1 MSGSEQIDWRE
12 LAAELQVT
20 GAPFVNGRYLPQEGS
35 STRTNV
41 SPVDG
46 SPGFTCVESDA
57 AHVDAAVTAA
67 REAWTGCW
75 RDLGPGKRKRLLLAL
90 ADAVLGEGRRLA
102 LSDSLDMGKPI
113 AAATGEVF
121 PAAGFIR
128 YYAEAIDKI
137 HAGNVA
143 PTGVDAMELQV
154 WKPRG
159 VVGAITPW
167 NFPLINACLKLG
179 PALAAGNTV
188 VIKPSELSPRSTLLL
203 ARLASEVGI
212 PDGVINVL
220 PGGAATG
227 QALVRHPHVDMLT
240 FTGSTRTGKAVLN
253 SIGDSTIK
261 PVLLECGGKSPEIL
275 FADAA
280 GMGLGDIVAQIVRGA
295 FWNQGQVCV
304 ARSRLLVQREIYDQ
318 VIDALVDVAT
328 ALHPGDPL
336 DPATLFGPL
345 ASPRQREVVENYI
358 ASGVEDGARLLVDGR
373 GPEGFTDGSY
383 VGPTVFVDVPATAR
397 IAREEIFGPVLCVF
411 PFTDEEEALR
421 LANDSDYGLAATVWT
436 TDISRANRMV
446 RGLRAGKLRVVAT
459 LKEAEGAGFAHS
471 AEPAGQS
478 GYGVEG
484 GPNGLKS
491 YMRQQSIEF
500 LMG

>member
-1 MSGSEQIDWRE
+1 MNGNEQTDWPK
-12 LAAELQVT
+12 LAAELEVNGT
-20 GAPFVNGRYLPQEGS
+20 PFVNGSHLQGEGS
-35 STRTNV
+35 GTRTNV

-46 SPGFTCVESDA
+46 SPGFTCVDSDA
-57 AHVDAAVTAA
+57 GHVNAAVAAA
-67 REAWTGCW
+67 RQAWSDSW
-75 RDLGPGKRKRLLLAL
+75 RDLGPGERKRLLLAL
-90 ADAVLGEGRRLA
+90 ADAILANGQRLA
-102 LSDSLDMGKPI
+102 LCDCLDVGKPI
-113 AAATGEVF
+113 SAVSGEVF

-128 YYAEAIDKI
+128 YYAEAIDKVY
-137 HAGNVA
+137 AGNVA
-143 PTGVDAMELQV
+143 PGGSGAMELQV

-167 NFPLINACLKLG
+167 NFPMINACLKLG

-203 ARLASEVGI
+203 AQLASDVGI

-220 PGGAATG
+220 PGGATTG
-227 QALVRHPHVDMLT
+227 EALARHPQVDMLT
-240 FTGSTRTGKAVLN
+240 FTGSTSTGKAILN

-275 FADAA
+275 FEDVA
-280 GMGLGDIVAQIVRGA
+280 GLGLGEIAAQIVRGA

-304 ARSRLLVQREIYDQ
+304 ARSRLLVQRDIYDQ
-318 VIDALVDVAT
+318 LIEALVDAAM
-328 ALHPGDPL
+328 ALRPGHPMDQ
-336 DPATLFGPL
+336 ATLFGPL

-358 ASGVEDGARLLVDGR
+358 ASGIEDGARLLLDGR
-373 GPEGFTDGSY
+373 SPEGFSDGCY
-383 VGPTVFVDVPATAR
+383 VGPTIFVDVPATAR

-411 PFTDEEEALR
+411 PFADEEEALH

-436 TDISRANRMV
+436 RDISRANRMARNLQV
-446 RGLRAGKLRVVAT
+446 GKLRVVAT
-459 LKEAEGAGFAHS
+459 LEEVEGAGFAHS

-500 LMG
+500 VMG